1 MHVLIWFSSD
11 PINVGI
17 ARISQVRNRFGEIK
31 SFVHLQF
38 ASQLQDPG
46 LSACKAPLLLQL
58 SPRGDLSGW
67 QVVPLLPGS
76 PILKLCIPSGS
87 CCSL

>member
-17 ARISQVRNRFGEIK
+17 APISQVRNRFGEIK

-46 LSACKAPLLLQL
+46 LSARKAPLLLQL
-58 SPRGDLSGW
+58 SPRGDLSGL
-67 QVVPLLPGS
+67 QVVPP
-76 PILKLCIPSGS
+76 PPWQPHP
-87 CCSL
+87 